1 MSVTIEV
8 NNNKINAEKGELL
21 LDVLM
26 RNGIKVPTLCKL
38 EGYSPTGACRMC
50 VVEVEGEKDL
60 VTSCS
65 YVISEPVRIK
75 THSSRVVKSRKMI
88 LELLLANHPDDCL
101 YCIKNGS
108 CELQNLAVELNVR
121 ERRMTGE
128 KRYSNIDYSSQGI
141 VRDPSKC
148 ILCSR
153 CVRVCGELENVH
165 TLNFANKGDDTIV
178 ATTMDKDLNFS
189 NCILCGQ
196 CLMVCPS
203 GAIYERTN
211 FNLLQEAIN
220 NADIKVV
227 VQYSPT
233 IPISI
238 GDEFKSRSTKD
249 IPGILNAIL
258 RKIGFDKVYL
268 TSFGGDIVADMQARD
283 LDERIQSGTN
293 LPLISSCCPA
303 WVKYVEQSH
312 PELIPNLSSLKSP
325 QQIMGSLIRYY
336 MEKKEGVHADKI
348 FSVAIMPCTAKKY
361 EMQREEMTYKG
372 ISDVDLVLTTR
383 ELIKLIHLYGVD
395 TGSLNPEIADAPFDD
410 SSSAGKIISSSGG
423 TAEAV
428 ARTFYNIR
436 SSEEL
441 GNYRL
446 NKLRGLKEKKDYEL
460 KVGKEKNSFY
470 AVSGLQKAEDLLED
484 IKNGKKKADYL
495 EVMACPAGCINGG
508 GQPNLADEKELRA
521 RQKIIQSVDETNIF
535 KAAHL
540 NAKWRKILQELFG
553 KSWKDENFDIFRT
566 SYNKKDVLN

>member
-8 NNNKINAEKGELL
+8 NNNRINAEKGELL

-50 VVEVEGEKDL
+50 VVEVEGVEDL

-75 THSSRVVKSRKMI
+75 THSSRVVKNRKMI

-101 YCIKNGS
+101 YCIKNGF
-108 CELQNLAVELNVR
+108 CELQNLAVELNIR
-121 ERRMTGE
+121 ERRISGE

-153 CVRVCGELENVH
+153 CVRVCGEMENVH
-165 TLNFANKGDDTIV
+165 TLNFANKGDETIV
-178 ATTMDKDLNFS
+178 TTTLDRDMNFS

-220 NADIKVV
+220 NTDIKVV

-233 IPISI
+233 ITVSI
-238 GDEFKSRSTKD
+238 VDEINSRSSKD
-249 IPGILNAIL
+249 VPGILNAVL

-268 TSFGGDIVADMQARD
+268 TSFGADIMADMQARE
-283 LDERIQSGTN
+283 LEERIQSGDN

-312 PELIPNLSSLKSP
+312 PELISNLSSLKSP
-325 QQIMGSLIRYY
+325 QQIMGSLIRHY
-336 MEKKEGVHADKI
+336 MEKKEGVPADKI

-383 ELIKLIHLYGVD
+383 ELIKLIHLYGINID
-395 TGSLNPEIADAPFDD
+395 SLKPEIADPPFDD
-410 SSSAGKIISSSGG
+410 SSSAGKLVSSSGG

-428 ARTFYNIR
+428 ARTFYHIK
-436 SSEEL
+436 SSDEL

-460 KVGKEKNSFY
+460 KVGKEKYNFY
-470 AVSGLQKAEDLLED
+470 AVSGLQKAENLLED
-484 IKNGKKKADYL
+484 IKNGKKKVDYL
-495 EVMACPAGCINGG
+495 EVMACPSGCINGG
-508 GQPNLADEKELRA
+508 GQTRLADEKELRA
-521 RQKIIQSVDETNIF
+521 RQKMIQLTDETDSF

-540 NAKWRKILQELFG
+540 NEKWSKILQDLFG
-553 KSWKDENFDIFRT
+553 RSWKDKISRLFRT
-566 SYNKKDVLN
+566 TYSKKEVLN